1 MCATT
6 SPGLLT
12 VWIRRQFYLLRLHKH
27 RARNRQA
34 LVTHRPFALQ
44 GFNQFRAPTIARQKP
59 L

>member
-12 VWIRRQFYLLRLHKH
+12 VWIRAPILFAAAAQAPGAKPTG
-27 RARNRQA
+27 ARHTG
-34 LVTHRPFALQ
+34 LFALQ